1 MSSINDS
8 GIEKITNDFVQKQTT
23 LSSDCK
29 LLVQNKRLI
38 FLNIRNHV
46 SSQAII
52 FIFLKI
58 VPRGT
63 LIIRQIRAHQTVQEN
78 INIESSSSTLKFH
91 MEH

>member
-1 MSSINDS
+1 MILVLK
-8 GIEKITNDFVQKQTT
+8 KITNNIVQKQTT
-23 LSSDCK
+23 LTSDCK

-46 SSQAII
+46 LSLAII

-63 LIIRQIRAHQTVQEN
+63 LIIRKIRAYQTVQEN
-78 INIESSSSTLKFH
+78 INIEFSSSTLKFH
-91 MEH
+91 IEH